1 MIQLVNIPS
10 YLFVKAGQS
19 MLRTFKS
26 FYRKVESEVL
36 DLSWKVFEK
45 TGNVDTYLLIK
56 EIERASDQQSQMED
70 LELVIEEQD
79 SPTH

>member
-1 MIQLVNIPS
+1 
-10 YLFVKAGQS
+10 

>member
-1 MIQLVNIPS
+1 M
-10 YLFVKAGQS
+10 
-19 MLRTFKS
+19 
-26 FYRKVESEVL
+26 L